1 MENELL
7 PLKTKDAREYRR
19 LAAWNMYQKG
29 FWQKDIAEALG
40 VTEGAVSQWIN
51 KAKRHGVEALRTRK
65 PTGAP
70 SRLSQQQKDRLVRM
84 LAHGAEAYGFR
95 GGVWTQE
102 RIADVIRRYFGVTY
116 HPQHICRVLKA
127 CGWSRQTPRK
137 RASQRDEDAIR
148 AWAMET
154 WPALKKSA

>member
-1 MENELL
+1 MEPEPIGLE
-7 PLKTKDAREYRR
+7 TKDKREYRR
-19 LAAWNMYQKG
+19 LCAWNMYQKG

-51 KAKRHGVEALRTRK
+51 KAKRDGPDALKAK
-65 PTGAP
+65 PPRAHP
-70 SRLSQQQKDRLVRM
+70 SRHSEAQKARLVQM

-95 GGVWTQE
+95 GDVWTQE
-102 RIADVIRRYFGVTY
+102 RIADVIRRAFGVTY
-116 HPQHICRVLKA
+116 HPSHMCRLLKA
-127 CGWSRQTPRK
+127 CGWSQQKPRK

-148 AWAMET
+148 RWAEQT